1 MLVDEVMNIMK
12 EEQKNPVQGPKSKGI
27 FTKKWT
33 FPVMYMGAAALILAL
48 IMWYQ
53 DSSQLSTGQEDAVP
67 QVSMDQQQEQTEPAD
82 LAATQPEAVPVN
94 QTLEWMAWPIQENS
108 NVKVVTKFY
117 DDEAADD
124 VKASAMVQ
132 YEDTY
137 YPHTGIDLG
146 SEDGKTAFDVLAA
159 GDGKVTKVEKDPM
172 VGYIV
177 EIEHANGI
185 TSIYQSVEDL
195 QVAENDEVKQGDIL
209 AKAGR
214 NLFEKDLGIHLHFEV
229 KENGQSV
236 APEKFLAQ
244 KEEKKAQ

>member
-1 MLVDEVMNIMK
+1 MK
-12 EEQKNPVQGPKSKGI
+12 EEQKNPIQGPKSKGI
-27 FTKKWT
+27 FSKKWT
-33 FPVMYMGAAALILAL
+33 FPVMYMGAAALILAV

-53 DSSQLSTGQEDAVP
+53 DSSQFSTGQEDAVP

-82 LAATQPEAVPVN
+82 LASTQPEAVPVN
-94 QTLEWMAWPIQENS
+94 QTPQGLAWPAQEDL
-108 NVKVVTKFY
+108 NVKVVMKFY
-117 DDEAADD
+117 DEEAADD
-124 VKASAMVQ
+124 VKAASLVQ

-137 YPHTGIDLG
+137 FPHTGIDLA

-159 GDGKVTKVEKDPM
+159 ADGKVTKVEKDPM

-177 EIEHANGI
+177 EIEHADGL
-185 TSIYQSVEDL
+185 TSIYQSVDDL
-195 QVAENDEVKQGDIL
+195 QVAVNDEVGQGDIL

-244 KEEKKAQ
+244 KEEKQAQ